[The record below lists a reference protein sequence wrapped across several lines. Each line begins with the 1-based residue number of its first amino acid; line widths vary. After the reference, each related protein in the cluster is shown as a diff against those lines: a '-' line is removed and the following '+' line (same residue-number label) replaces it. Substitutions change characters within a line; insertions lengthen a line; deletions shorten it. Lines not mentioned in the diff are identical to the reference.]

1 MKSALIGYTGFVG
14 STLARQRP
22 FDAQY
27 NSKNI
32 RDIGGQHFDLIVCAG
47 APAEKWK
54 ANANPEQDHASLTL
68 LSDSLKKST
77 ADRVILIST
86 VDVYAN
92 PDGVDEDT
100 PIDAQQSQAYG
111 RHRYELE
118 QFVSCHF
125 PKTHVVRLP
134 GLFGE
139 GLKKNLIFDLLAGK
153 LDWTDHRSWL
163 QFYDLSRLWDDLQRA
178 AAANLPLVNFA
189 TEPVLAA
196 DLARRCFDIE
206 YTTTRD
212 SPPPRYDM
220 RTKFATQ
227 LGASG
232 HYLYDAEE
240 TFRRI
245 RKFVADQRQKA
256 ARDQSTKAVGA

>member
-1 MKSALIGYTGFVG
+1 MKAALIGYTGFVG
-14 STLARQRP
+14 STLARARA

-32 RDIGGQHFDLIVCAG
+32 REIGGHFDLLVCAG

-54 ANANPEQDHASLTL
+54 ANAEPRQDQASLAL
-68 LSDSLKKST
+68 LRGSLRQCT

-86 VDVYAN
+86 VDVY
-92 PDGVDEDT
+92 PQPEGVDESS
-100 PIDAQQSQAYG
+100 PIQIDRLQPYG

-118 QFVSCHF
+118 RFVADQF
-125 PKTHVVRLP
+125 PKTHVARLP
-134 GLFGE
+134 GLFGH

-153 LDWTDHRSWL
+153 LDWTDCRSRL

-178 AAANLPLVNFA
+178 VAAELPLVNFA

-196 DLARRCFDIE
+196 DVARRCFDLE
-206 YTTTRD
+206 YTTRRD
-212 SPPPRYDM
+212 GEPPRYDM
-220 RTKFATQ
+220 RTRFAPL
-227 LGASG
+227 LGGSG
-232 HYLYDAEE
+232 NYLYDADE

-245 RKFVADQRQKA
+245 RDFVARQRQSAAAGGKA
-256 ARDQSTKAVGA
+256 GPV